1 MGQKEKAKRAA
12 AAAAAGLPE
21 APPCKAAAPV
31 KRRPAGAASEPTVP
45 SKPTEP
51 NTRSTSPGSL
61 AGSGNP
67 ASSVSSGGVEAEG
80 WKWEYKEGKNGLY
93 TCCDCG
99 NRPFRSWF
107 LIESTDMEGNLKVER
122 DLEGRLQG
130 RCYDCCRGRGR
141 FGGDDMYADLK
152 KDGVDEETLATIFR
166 KECNKRHNKRND
178 VKKNDHMLLKI
189 AQFKDLLEATMRK
202 HPDLSQS
209 KCRRMVFDFCKQ
221 AAQDARDALK
231 RDHPQLYAEMRQIA
245 RHYKDMK
252 RIQAE
257 EGDVRGIPCPHPE
270 STGVNVQYL
279 HQVMP
284 HTNRFYICR
293 QQACTD
299 KGSFFGLN
307 TDWVSTAAAGGWKFV
322 CPVCGNPYSMN
333 LNKTGLIPAN
343 HIWHLETTGQL
354 MLAEWPE
361 SLEEKSINEG
371 AVLMAEHAAQ
381 QKFTEL
387 SREEVELKIG
397 EVVANHVVP
406 KPLFEKMQLSD
417 KVIDAVTWLN
427 NTRGKKSKPYSW
439 DHIKTGF
446 TGGFYKYIEGESP
459 VMKSDQVKDYLA
471 MLYCLIEE

>member
-1 MGQKEKAKRAA
+1 MI
-12 AAAAAGLPE
+12 GLF
-21 APPCKAAAPV
+21 PPPPLLSWVLASWCK
-31 KRRPAGAASEPTVP
+31 
-45 SKPTEP
+45 
-51 NTRSTSPGSL
+51 L
-61 AGSGNP
+61 
-67 ASSVSSGGVEAEG
+67 
-80 WKWEYKEGKNGLY
+80 L
-93 TCCDCG
+93 
-99 NRPFRSWF
+99 
-107 LIESTDMEGNLKVER
+107 
-122 DLEGRLQG
+122 GRKG
-130 RCYDCCRGRGR
+130 
-141 FGGDDMYADLK
+141 
-152 KDGVDEETLATIFR
+152 
-166 KECNKRHNKRND
+166 
-178 VKKNDHMLLKI
+178 
-189 AQFKDLLEATMRK
+189 
-202 HPDLSQS
+202 
-209 KCRRMVFDFCKQ
+209 
-221 AAQDARDALK
+221 ALK
-231 RDHPQLYAEMRQIA
+231 RDHPQLYEEML
-245 RHYKDMK
+245 

-257 EGDVRGIPCPHPE
+257 EGDMQGIPCPRPE
-270 STGVNVQYL
+270 VTRVHVQYL

-284 HTNRFYICR
+284 LTNCFFICR
-293 QQACTD
+293 QQGCTD
-299 KGSFFGLN
+299 KGSFVGLN

-427 NTRGKKSKPYSW
+427 NTRGNGELPYSW

-471 MLYCLIEE
+471 MLYCLIEAFHPGVSSGKVDVEGILNAHPECCKLLFRGVATVWQDLPSRAKRRKT